1 MVISLRSIV
10 WLLAAVLAVG
20 CAQSPRSPGP
30 AAAEPALNAADVRET
45 ARAMS
50 YNIRCGF
57 CEKPDDINHWSRR
70 KFLVAD
76 LIRASQADL
85 IGLQEAE
92 VFQVRELVS
101 LLGEFDW
108 VGVGRDDGKQGGEM
122 NAVLVRRS
130 AFAIDSHRTQWLS
143 ETPER
148 VSQGWD
154 AMFKRTVTVLKLTS
168 RHSGKAL
175 YLLNTHFDHVGR
187 QARDESAKLIVR
199 ILQTLDGGVPAIL
212 TGDFNARSDFA
223 GYTVLTARLHD
234 AARVSQTP
242 AVGGNITF
250 NGFGADIQP
259 DNKIDY
265 VFVSPGLEVLSHQ
278 IITNRYQQRYPSDH
292 YPIVVKLRW

>member
-1 MVISLRSIV
+1 MMISLRSIV
-10 WLLAAVLAVG
+10 WLFAMALVGG
-20 CAQSPRSPGP
+20 CAQLPWSAGP
-30 AAAEPALNAADVRET
+30 ATAET
-45 ARAMS
+45 ALKAVDARENVRAMS

-92 VFQVRELVS
+92 VFQVTDLVS
-101 LLGEFDW
+101 MLGDFDW
-108 VGVGRDDGKQGGEM
+108 VGVGRDDGKHGGEM

-130 AFAIDSHRTQWLS
+130 AFAIASHRTQWLS

-148 VSQGWD
+148 VSRGWD
-154 AMFKRTVTVLKLTS
+154 AMFKRTLTVLQLTS
-168 RHSGKAL
+168 RRSGRAL

-187 QARDESAKLIVR
+187 QARDESAKLVVR
-199 ILQTLDGGVPAIL
+199 TLQTLDAGVPTIL

-223 GYTVLTARLHD
+223 GFATLTARLHD
-234 AARVSQTP
+234 AARVSRTP
-242 AVGGNITF
+242 TTGGTMTF

-259 DNKIDY
+259 NNKIDY
-265 VFVSPGLEVLSHQ
+265 IFVSPSLEVLSHQ
-278 IITNRYQQRYPSDH
+278 IITDRYQQRYPSDH
-292 YPIVVKLRW
+292 YPIVVNLRW

>member
-1 MVISLRSIV
+1 MLISWRSIV
-10 WLLAAVLAVG
+10 WLLALVLVAG
-20 CAQSPRSPGP
+20 CAQLPRSAEP
-30 AAAEPALNAADVRET
+30 AAAEPALNAVNARENV
-45 ARAMS
+45 RAMS

-57 CEKPDDINHWSRR
+57 CEKPDDVNHWSRR

-92 VFQVRELVS
+92 VFQVTDLVS
-101 LLGEFDW
+101 LLGDFDW

-130 AFAIDSHRTQWLS
+130 AFAIASHRTHWLS

-148 VSQGWD
+148 VSRGWD
-154 AMFKRTVTVLKLTS
+154 AMFKRTLTVLKLTS
-168 RHSGKAL
+168 RRSGKAL

-187 QARDESAKLIVR
+187 QARDESAQLIVR
-199 ILQTLDGGVPAIL
+199 TLQTLDGDVPMIL

-223 GYTVLTARLHD
+223 GYTALTAHLHD
-234 AARVSQTP
+234 AAWVSRTP
-242 AVGGNITF
+242 AAGGSMTF
-250 NGFGADIQP
+250 NGFGADLQR

-278 IITNRYQQRYPSDH
+278 IITDRYQQRYPSDH
-292 YPIVVKLRW
+292 YPIVVNLRW